1 MPTKDHPAVKLLDE
15 QYQEIEKRNAEVM
28 ERQNKSKPTPTQAEN
43 DLARLGALDP
53 FELKEDHGGESEYEA
68 RKRGLEEDLR
78 LLEAD
83 EKRRKAA
90 DDRRKAEA
98 EEDKK
103 NRAMTPAPTEP
114 GYQTR
119 GPGRPPNPR

>member
-1 MPTKDHPAVKLLDE
+1 MPTRDHPAVKMLDE

-28 ERQNKSKPTPTQAEN
+28 ERQNKAKPTPTQAEN

-53 FELKEDHGGESEYEA
+53 FEPKEDHGAESEYEM
-68 RKRGLEEDLR
+68 RKRGLEEDMRR
-78 LLEAD
+78 LDAD

-90 DDRRKAEA
+90 EDRRKAEA
-98 EEDKK
+98 DDDRK
-103 NRAMTPAPTEP
+103 NRAMTPGPNEP